1 VNNRKRGN
9 RRIRR
14 SWIGEFNEK
23 ALVEAFDQTISRVIR
38 KFEYEKQGLV
48 VDYIGIENRWHP
60 FRGHVFLNIDHP
72 VVSLRSTT
80 GYWL

>member
-1 VNNRKRGN
+1 MP
-9 RRIRR
+9 
-14 SWIGEFNEK
+14 SWIRGLNEK
-23 ALVEAFDQTISRVIR
+23 AIVKAFGQTISRVNR
-38 KFEYEKQGLV
+38 KFEYEKKGLL

-60 FRGHVFLNIDHP
+60 FRVHGFLNIDHP